1 MDTGVGQK
9 QEQKAVTAQI
19 KFKVVVYFWRKTSS
33 HLPTIEFI
41 LLLFVLISDVLSYG
55 TPGTQGFESLRTEV
69 IDIYFWRRISA
80 LSSPHQRM
88 PDPFLFLS
96 QRTSGELLNL

>member
-33 HLPTIEFI
+33 HLPTIEFTLL
-41 LLLFVLISDVLSYG
+41 LLLF
-55 TPGTQGFESLRTEV
+55 
-69 IDIYFWRRISA
+69 
-80 LSSPHQRM
+80 
-88 PDPFLFLS
+88 
-96 QRTSGELLNL
+96 